1 MNDSVRL
8 IDGSR
13 EPRDAEVAEFI
24 GKRNAA
30 RWADLAEFISVAYPA
45 TFNIEWLFGGKKH
58 GWFLRFKKSKSF
70 CTFIPERGRFN
81 VLLIFGAAERDK
93 VEPVLP
99 ELASHVREDYLKSTT
114 YHDGRWVLV
123 NVDSATVLE
132 DVKKLLVIKRQP
144 KNAVARSR

>member
-1 MNDSVRL
+1 
-8 IDGSR
+8 
-13 EPRDAEVAEFI
+13 
-24 GKRNAA
+24 
-30 RWADLAEFISVAYPA
+30 
-45 TFNIEWLFGGKKH
+45 
-58 GWFLRFKKSKSF
+58 
-70 CTFIPERGRFN
+70 